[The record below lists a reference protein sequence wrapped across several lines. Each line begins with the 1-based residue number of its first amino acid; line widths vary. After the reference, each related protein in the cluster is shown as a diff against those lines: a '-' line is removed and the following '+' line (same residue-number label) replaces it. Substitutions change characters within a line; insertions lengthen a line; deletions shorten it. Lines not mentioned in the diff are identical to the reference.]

1 MAAKPPEIYSPR
13 TLEFLP
19 MSDYLIIAGLALIM
33 GQTLILPFAVKRVED
48 NLEAF
53 LFVMGLMAVSISGL
67 WSTHLVKEALREPLA
82 ITAAVGIVGWLFRAV
97 RLRLRGWVDSLTK
110 KVGLGWTIFVIVLIL
125 GLGSSVFTA
134 IVAAIMLAEVVTLL
148 KLNRAYEIKLTVYA
162 CYAIGLGAALTPLGE
177 PLSTIVVAKL
187 KGPPHDATF
196 FYLLKQIGAW
206 VIPGVL
212 LCAALAARG
221 AKAAGTGAAGLR
233 ADAHDNNK
241 DILIR
246 AGRVYLFVMALI
258 FLGAGLSPLATR
270 YASQLPTW
278 ALYWLNSVSA
288 ILDNATLAAA
298 EIAPV
303 MTDRQITFI
312 LMGLLVSGGMLI
324 PGNIPNIVSSA
335 KLGIKSREWAAA
347 ALPFG
352 GALMLAYFIL
362 MTLFI

>member
-1 MAAKPPEIYSPR
+1 
-13 TLEFLP
+13 
-19 MSDYLIIAGLALIM
+19 MSDYLIIGGLAVIM
-33 GQTLILPFAVKRVED
+33 GLTLVLPFSVKRVEED
-48 NLEAF
+48 LEAF
-53 LFVMGLMAVSISGL
+53 LFVMGLGAVSISGL
-67 WSTHLVKEALREPLA
+67 WSLHLIKEAFREPVA
-82 ITAAVGIVGWLFRAV
+82 ITAAVAIVGWLFKAV
-97 RLRLRGWVDSLTK
+97 RSRLRGWMDALTGK
-110 KVGLGWTIFVIVLIL
+110 IGIGGTVFVIVSAL

-148 KLNRAYEIKLTVYA
+148 KLNREYEIKLTVYA

-187 KGPPHDATF
+187 KGPPHNADF
-196 FYLLKQIGAW
+196 FYLMHQLGAW
-206 VIPGVL
+206 IVPGVL
-212 LCAALAARG
+212 LAAALAARG
-221 AKAAGTGAAGLR
+221 AKKAGDGQSGLR
-233 ADAHDNNK
+233 EDAAEKNR
-241 DILIR
+241 DILVR
-246 AGRVYLFVMALI
+246 AGKVYLFVMALI
-258 FLGAGLSPLATR
+258 FLGAGLTPLAER
-270 YASQLPTW
+270 FVAKMPTW
-278 ALYWLNSVSA
+278 ALFWANSVSA

-335 KLGIKSREWAAA
+335 KLGIKSREWAKA

-362 MTLFI
+362 MTLLVK